1 MLPIYSQFP
10 IPTYH
15 VILFEASLEE
25 PNNGFE
31 NPEALCRPGNKW
43 QVFSI
48 KLVKLPVDGGPV
60 ELYGYI
66 AARDHVDSLLNYIV
80 NISRDDPITVDQVQY
95 CT

>member
-1 MLPIYSQFP
+1 M
-10 IPTYH
+10 
-15 VILFEASLEE
+15 
-25 PNNGFE
+25 
-31 NPEALCRPGNKW
+31 W

>member
-1 MLPIYSQFP
+1 MFP
-10 IPTYH
+10 ISTYH
-15 VILFEASLEE
+15 VILFEVSSEE
-25 PNNGFE
+25 PNNGFD
-31 NPEALCRPGNKW
+31 NPEALYRPGSMW